1 MQGSIKFVN
10 KRHLYFLSGSIT
22 AVGLALFLY
31 KMIALDFPLIPET
44 QTYIWNIEAHL
55 TFDAGDKPIKVT
67 MHIPRNS
74 KRFTIV
80 NENFISRGY
89 GVDVSTEEGKRR
101 VTWSIRK
108 ARGLQSL
115 FYKAT
120 ILRMDRDIAFKK
132 PQQMELAKPELS
144 GAYLEASRSLLTEVQ
159 EKSADTDS
167 LVAGLLKQLN
177 ASQPGDNVAL
187 LLGKKASVQKKV
199 DLAVQLLALVGVH
212 ARATHGLRLEEQRR
226 DAPLI
231 HWLEVYDKNQWI
243 SYEPISAERD
253 IPEDYLAWWKGMDP
267 LVQIQEVKN
276 LQLSLS
282 VVRSEEAALQLAVEK
297 GIMKKPFLL
306 DFSLFSLP
314 VQTQAVYRVALLVP
328 VGVLFL
334 VILRNVIGIRTFGT
348 FMPVLIALSF
358 RETELLWGVFLFI
371 ILVGT
376 GLLIRLY
383 LEHLKLLVVPRLAA
397 ILIVVIGLMA
407 FLSVLTNKL
416 GLERGL
422 SVALF
427 PMVILTMTIE
437 RMSIVWDELG
447 AFEALK
453 QGSGSIIAAVI
464 AYLIMSIKFVEHLVF
479 VFPEVLLIL
488 LAATLLLGRYSGFR
502 LLELRRFKA
511 LTEIKSD
518 V

>member
-1 MQGSIKFVN
+1 MN
-10 KRHLYFLSGSIT
+10 KRHLYLLAGFLT

-31 KMIALDFPLIPET
+31 KILVLDFPLIPET
-44 QTYIWNIEAHL
+44 HTYVWDIEAHL
-55 TFDAGDKPIKVT
+55 TFEAGDKPIKVA

-74 KRFTIV
+74 KRFAIV

-89 GVDVSTEEGKRR
+89 GVDVSTEEGMRK
-101 VTWSIRK
+101 VSWSIRK

-115 FYKAT
+115 FYKASV
-120 ILRMDRDIAFKK
+120 LRVDRDIKLTRPAKAEPRK
-132 PQQMELAKPELS
+132 PYLN
-144 GAYLEASRSLLTEVQ
+144 GAYHEASQAIVSEVR

-187 LLGKKASVQKKV
+187 LLGKKATFQKKV
-199 DLAVQLLALVGVH
+199 NLTVQLLALAGLH
-212 ARATHGLRLEEQRR
+212 ARAVHGLRLEVQRR
-226 DAPLI
+226 DAPII
-231 HWLEVYDKNQWI
+231 HWLEVYDKDRWI
-243 SYEPISAERD
+243 SYQPMSGERGV
-253 IPEDYLAWWKGMDP
+253 PEDYLTWWKGMEP
-267 LVQIQEVKN
+267 LAQAQGTKNMQI
-276 LQLSLS
+276 SLS
-282 VVRSEEAALQLAVEK
+282 VVRSEEAALQSAVEK
-297 GIMKKPFLL
+297 GILKKPLLL
-306 DFSLFSLP
+306 DLSLFSLP
-314 VQTQAVYRVALLVP
+314 AHTQAVYRVALLVP

-358 RETELLWGVFLFI
+358 RETQLLWGVFLFTT
-371 ILVGT
+371 LVGI

-397 ILIVVIGLMA
+397 ILIVVIGIMA
-407 FLSVLTNKL
+407 FLSVLTHKL
-416 GLERGL
+416 GIERGL

-447 AFEALK
+447 AFETFK
-453 QGSGSIIAAVI
+453 QGAGSIIAAAI
-464 AYLIMSIKFVEHLVF
+464 AYLIMSIQYVEHLVF
-479 VFPEVLLIL
+479 VFPELLLIL
-488 LAATLLLGRYSGFR
+488 LAATILLGRYSGFR

-511 LTEIKSD
+511 LTEIRSD